1 MATNSIAIDEEA
13 LSAIG
18 SKDFGDANWL
28 PAPWDFRPSIYQV
41 IY

>member
-1 MATNSIAIDEEA
+1 MATTSIAIDEEA

-28 PAPWDFRPSIYQV
+28 PARGTSGPSIYQV